1 MMQKPKGTYDLL
13 PEETRQFRALE
24 IHIIKLLESYGY
36 GEIRTPIFE
45 YSNVFHRQSE
55 LSDMVLK
62 ETYNFKDKG
71 NRDLTLRP
79 EGTAGA
85 IRSYVENKLYA
96 NQGIT
101 KLFYL
106 GPNFRYERP
115 QKGRYRQFYQFG
127 IEAVGVKSASLDAEV
142 VALSYKVIDSLGLNN
157 VNIKIN
163 SLGDINSRV
172 NYNKVLQNY
181 FKEYVSELCENC
193 KTRIDVNPMRILDC
207 KIDGD
212 KDFVKNAPKPIDHLT
227 EEAKEFFDDV
237 LKNLDAMNIPYEI
250 DEALVRGLDY
260 YGNTVFEVEANIKGF
275 GAQNILGG
283 GGHYENLVKELG
295 GPDLPGVGVAF
306 GMERLMQA
314 LESEGIKLIDDDYY
328 DFYALHFDEKTKLM
342 ALNIITKLRD
352 LGFKGDTEH
361 TSRAFNR
368 QLRAALRY
376 NPKYLLIFGEE
387 ELKQNLITVKD
398 VKNETQETINFE
410 KLIKKLGK

>member
-1 MMQKPKGTYDLL
+1 MIQKPKGTYDLL
-13 PEETRQFRALE
+13 PIETRKFRALE
-24 IHIIKLLESYGY
+24 NHIIKLLESYGY

-71 NRDLTLRP
+71 SRDLTLRP

-96 NQGIT
+96 DQGLT

-127 IEAVGVKSASLDAEV
+127 IEAVGIKSASLDAEV
-142 VALSYKVIDSLGLNN
+142 IALSYKVIDSLGLSN

-163 SLGDINSRV
+163 SLGDINSRA

-181 FKEYVSELCENC
+181 FKDYVDELCENC
-193 KTRIDVNPMRILDC
+193 KTRIDTNPMRILDC
-207 KIDGD
+207 KIDGG
-212 KDFVKNAPKPIDHLT
+212 KNFVKNAPKPLDHLT
-227 EEAKEFFDDV
+227 SDARTFFNDV
-237 LKNLDAMNIPYEI
+237 LKNLEAMNIPYEI
-250 DEALVRGLDY
+250 DDALVRGLDY
-260 YGNTVFEVEANIKGF
+260 YGHTVFEVEANIKGF
-275 GAQNILGG
+275 GAQNTLGG

-314 LESEGIKLIDDDYY
+314 LESEKIELIGEDYY
-328 DFYALHFDEKTKLM
+328 DFYALHFDEDTKLM
-342 ALNIITKLRD
+342 ALNLITKLRD

-361 TSRAFNR
+361 TNRAFNR
-368 QLRAALRY
+368 QLRNALRF

-387 ELKQNLITVKD
+387 ELKSGLITVKD
-398 VKNETQETINFE
+398 VKNETQETITFE
-410 KLIKKLGK
+410 KLIEKLGK